1 MKLKL
6 RMPMMTNNELLEAL
20 QERFSS
26 IVLASE
32 ILHDALVIEIHPGHA
47 LDFITALK
55 NDEVLSF
62 NFLTLIGAVH
72 YPDEAG
78 RELCVVYHLH
88 SWKNAIRLRIKS
100 YLPQENPSIKS
111 LTTLFDGANWMERET
126 YDFFGVNFEGHP
138 NLTRIL
144 NMDEMDYHPMLK
156 QYHLE
161 DETREDK
168 DDRFF
173 GR

>member
-1 MKLKL
+1 
-6 RMPMMTNNELLEAL
+6 MTNNELLDAL
-20 QERFSS
+20 HEYKGTKL
-26 IVLASE
+26 IASE
-32 ILHDALVIEIHPGHA
+32 ILYDTLVIEISA
-47 LDFITALK
+47 SEAYTLIEFLK
-55 NDEVLSF
+55 NDSTLSF

-72 YPDEAG
+72 YPEEKE

-88 SWKNAIRLRIKS
+88 SWKNAIRLRIKC
-100 YLPQENPSIKS
+100 YLSEENPSIKS
-111 LTTLFDGANWMERET
+111 LTPLFDGANWQERET
-126 YDFFGVNFEGHP
+126 FDFFGIQFEGHP

-144 NMDEMDYHPMLK
+144 NMEDMNYHPMLK

>member
-1 MKLKL
+1 
-6 RMPMMTNNELLEAL
+6 MTNNTLLDAL
-20 QERFSS
+20 QVQLGSKIITSE
-26 IVLASE
+26 VLY
-32 ILHDALVIEIHPGHA
+32 DTLVIEISPSEA
-47 LDFITALK
+47 FDVVELLK
-55 NDEVLSF
+55 NDATLSF

-72 YPDEAG
+72 YPEEKG

-100 YLPQENPSIKS
+100 YLSQENPSIKS
-111 LTTLFDGANWMERET
+111 LTPLFDGANWQERET
-126 YDFFGVNFEGHP
+126 FDFFGIQFEGHP
-138 NLTRIL
+138 NMTRIL

-161 DETREDK
+161 DGTREDK

>member
-1 MKLKL
+1 
-6 RMPMMTNNELLEAL
+6 MTNNSLLDLL
-20 QERFSS
+20 QEHLGTKLISS
-26 IVLASE
+26 EVLF
-32 ILHDALVIEIHPGHA
+32 DTLVIEISPSEA
-47 LDFITALK
+47 YNVIEFLK
-55 NDEVLSF
+55 NDTTLSF

-72 YPDEAG
+72 YPEEKG
-78 RELCVVYHLH
+78 RELCVVYHIH

-100 YLPQENPSIKS
+100 YLSQENPSIKS
-111 LTTLFDGANWMERET
+111 LTPLFDGANWQERET
-126 YDFFGVNFEGHP
+126 FDFFGIQFEGHP
-138 NLTRIL
+138 NMTRIL
-144 NMDEMDYHPMLK
+144 NIDEMDYHPMIK

>member
-1 MKLKL
+1 
-6 RMPMMTNNELLEAL
+6 MPTMTNNTLLDAL
-20 QERFSS
+20 QVQLGSKIITSE
-26 IVLASE
+26 VLY
-32 ILHDALVIEIHPGHA
+32 DTLVIEISPSEA
-47 LDFITALK
+47 FDVIELLK
-55 NDEVLSF
+55 NDTTLSF

-72 YPDEAG
+72 YPEEKG

-88 SWKNAIRLRIKS
+88 SWKNAIRLRIKC
-100 YLPQENPSIKS
+100 YLSQENPSIKS
-111 LTTLFDGANWMERET
+111 LTPLFDGANWQERET
-126 YDFFGVNFEGHP
+126 FDFFGVNFEGHP
-138 NLTRIL
+138 NMTRIL

-161 DETREDK
+161 DGTREDK

>member
-1 MKLKL
+1 
-6 RMPMMTNNELLEAL
+6 MTNNSLLDLL
-20 QERFSS
+20 QEHLGTKL
-26 IVLASE
+26 IASE
-32 ILHDALVIEIHPGHA
+32 VLFDTLVIEISPSEA
-47 LDFITALK
+47 YDVIDFIK
-55 NDEVLSF
+55 NDTTLSF

-72 YPDEAG
+72 YPEEKG

-88 SWKNAIRLRIKS
+88 SWKNAIRLRIKC
-100 YLPQENPSIKS
+100 YLSQDNPSIKS
-111 LTTLFDGANWMERET
+111 LTTLFDGANWQERET
-126 YDFFGVNFEGHP
+126 FDFFGIQFEGHP
-138 NLTRIL
+138 NMTRIL

-161 DETREDK
+161 DGTREDK

>member
-1 MKLKL
+1 
-6 RMPMMTNNELLEAL
+6 MPTMTNNTLLDAL
-20 QERFSS
+20 QVQLGSKIITSE
-26 IVLASE
+26 VLY
-32 ILHDALVIEIHPGHA
+32 DTLVIEISPSEAFGVVE
-47 LDFITALK
+47 LLK
-55 NDEVLSF
+55 NDTTLSF

-72 YPDEAG
+72 YPEEKG

-88 SWKNAIRLRIKS
+88 SWKNAIRLRIKC
-100 YLPQENPSIKS
+100 YLSQENPSIKS
-111 LTTLFDGANWMERET
+111 LTPLFDGANWQERET
-126 YDFFGVNFEGHP
+126 FDFFGVNFEGHP
-138 NLTRIL
+138 NMTRIL

-161 DETREDK
+161 DATREDK

>member
-1 MKLKL
+1 
-6 RMPMMTNNELLEAL
+6 MTNNSLLDLL
-20 QERFSS
+20 QEHLGTKLISS
-26 IVLASE
+26 EVLF
-32 ILHDALVIEIHPGHA
+32 DTLVIEISPSEA
-47 LDFITALK
+47 YNVIEFLK
-55 NDEVLSF
+55 NDTTLSF

-72 YPDEAG
+72 YPEEKG
-78 RELCVVYHLH
+78 RELCVVYHIH

-100 YLPQENPSIKS
+100 YLSQENPSIKS
-111 LTTLFDGANWMERET
+111 LTPLFDGANWQERET
-126 YDFFGVNFEGHP
+126 FDFFGIQFEGHP
-138 NLTRIL
+138 NMTRIL

>member
-1 MKLKL
+1 
-6 RMPMMTNNELLEAL
+6 MTNNTLLDAL
-20 QERFSS
+20 QVQLGSKIITSE
-26 IVLASE
+26 VLY
-32 ILHDALVIEIHPGHA
+32 DTLVIEISPSEA
-47 LDFITALK
+47 FDVVELLK
-55 NDEVLSF
+55 NDATLSF

-72 YPDEAG
+72 YPEEKG

-88 SWKNAIRLRIKS
+88 SWKNAIRLRIKC
-100 YLPQENPSIKS
+100 YLSQENPSIKS
-111 LTTLFDGANWMERET
+111 LTPLFDGANWQERDT
-126 YDFFGVNFEGHP
+126 FDFFGIQFEGHP

-161 DETREDK
+161 DGTREDK

>member
-1 MKLKL
+1 
-6 RMPMMTNNELLEAL
+6 MTNNSLLDLL
-20 QERFSS
+20 QEHLGTQL
-26 IVLASE
+26 IASE
-32 ILHDALVIEIHPGHA
+32 VLFDTLVIEISPSEA
-47 LDFITALK
+47 YDVIEFIK
-55 NDEVLSF
+55 NDTTLSF

-72 YPDEAG
+72 YPEEKG
-78 RELCVVYHLH
+78 RELCVVYHMH
-88 SWKNAIRLRIKS
+88 SWKNGIRLRIKS
-100 YLPQENPSIKS
+100 YLSQENPSIKS
-111 LTTLFDGANWMERET
+111 LTTLFDGANWQERET
-126 YDFFGVNFEGHP
+126 FDFFGIQFEGHP
-138 NLTRIL
+138 NMTRIL

>member
-1 MKLKL
+1 
-6 RMPMMTNNELLEAL
+6 MPTMTNNTLLDAL
-20 QERFSS
+20 QVQLGSKIITSE
-26 IVLASE
+26 VLY
-32 ILHDALVIEIHPGHA
+32 DTLVIEISPSEA
-47 LDFITALK
+47 FDVVELLK
-55 NDEVLSF
+55 NDATLSF

-72 YPDEAG
+72 YPEEKG

-88 SWKNAIRLRIKS
+88 SWKNAIRLRIKC
-100 YLPQENPSIKS
+100 YLSQDNPSIKS
-111 LTTLFDGANWMERET
+111 LTPLFDGANWQERET
-126 YDFFGVNFEGHP
+126 FDFFGIQFEGHP
-138 NLTRIL
+138 NMTRIL

-161 DETREDK
+161 DGTREDK

>member
-1 MKLKL
+1 
-6 RMPMMTNNELLEAL
+6 MTNNSLLDLL
-20 QERFSS
+20 QEHLGTKL
-26 IVLASE
+26 IASE
-32 ILHDALVIEIHPGHA
+32 VLFDTLVIEISPSEA
-47 LDFITALK
+47 YDVIEFIK
-55 NDEVLSF
+55 NDTTLSF

-72 YPDEAG
+72 YPEEKG
-78 RELCVVYHLH
+78 RELCVVYHMH
-88 SWKNAIRLRIKS
+88 SWKNGIRLRIKS
-100 YLPQENPSIKS
+100 YLSQENPSIKS
-111 LTTLFDGANWMERET
+111 LTTLFDGANWQERET
-126 YDFFGVNFEGHP
+126 FDFFGIQFEGHP
-138 NLTRIL
+138 NMTRIL

>member
-1 MKLKL
+1 
-6 RMPMMTNNELLEAL
+6 MPTMTNNTLLDAL
-20 QERFSS
+20 QVQLGSKIITSE
-26 IVLASE
+26 VLY
-32 ILHDALVIEIHPGHA
+32 DTLVIEISPSEA
-47 LDFITALK
+47 FDVVELLK
-55 NDEVLSF
+55 NDATLSF

-72 YPDEAG
+72 YPEEKG

-88 SWKNAIRLRIKS
+88 SWKNAIRLRIKC
-100 YLPQENPSIKS
+100 YLSQDNPSIKS
-111 LTTLFDGANWMERET
+111 LTPLFDGANWQERET
-126 YDFFGVNFEGHP
+126 FDFFGIQFDGHP
-138 NLTRIL
+138 NMTRIL

-161 DETREDK
+161 DGTREDK

>member
-1 MKLKL
+1 
-6 RMPMMTNNELLEAL
+6 MTNNSLLDSL
-20 QERFSS
+20 QEHLGTKLISS
-26 IVLASE
+26 EVLF
-32 ILHDALVIEIHPGHA
+32 DTLVIEISPSEA
-47 LDFITALK
+47 YNVIEFLK
-55 NDEVLSF
+55 NDTTLSF

-72 YPDEAG
+72 YPEEKG
-78 RELCVVYHLH
+78 RELCVVYHIH

-100 YLPQENPSIKS
+100 YLSQENPSIKS
-111 LTTLFDGANWMERET
+111 LTPLFDGANWQERET
-126 YDFFGVNFEGHP
+126 FDFFGIQFEGHP
-138 NLTRIL
+138 NMTRIL
-144 NMDEMDYHPMLK
+144 NKDEMDYHPMLK

>member
-1 MKLKL
+1 
-6 RMPMMTNNELLEAL
+6 MTNNTLLDAL
-20 QERFSS
+20 QVQLGSKIITSE
-26 IVLASE
+26 VLY
-32 ILHDALVIEIHPGHA
+32 DTLVIEISPSEA
-47 LDFITALK
+47 FDVVELLK
-55 NDEVLSF
+55 NDATLSF

-72 YPDEAG
+72 YPEEKG

-100 YLPQENPSIKS
+100 YLSQENPSIKS
-111 LTTLFDGANWMERET
+111 LTPLFDGANWQERET
-126 YDFFGVNFEGHP
+126 FDFFGIQFEGHP
-138 NLTRIL
+138 NMARIL
-144 NMDEMDYHPMLK
+144 NMEEMDYHPMLK

-161 DETREDK
+161 DGTREDK

>member
-1 MKLKL
+1 
-6 RMPMMTNNELLEAL
+6 MTNNSLLDSL
-20 QERFSS
+20 QEHLGTKLISS
-26 IVLASE
+26 EVLF
-32 ILHDALVIEIHPGHA
+32 DTLVIEISPSEA
-47 LDFITALK
+47 YNVIEFLK
-55 NDEVLSF
+55 NDTTLSF

-72 YPDEAG
+72 YPEEKG
-78 RELCVVYHLH
+78 RELCVVYHIH

-100 YLPQENPSIKS
+100 YLSQENPSIKS
-111 LTTLFDGANWMERET
+111 LTPLFDGANWQERET
-126 YDFFGVNFEGHP
+126 FDFFGIQFEGHP
-138 NLTRIL
+138 NMTRIL

>member
-1 MKLKL
+1 
-6 RMPMMTNNELLEAL
+6 MTNNSLLDSL
-20 QERFSS
+20 QEHLGTKLISS
-26 IVLASE
+26 EVLF
-32 ILHDALVIEIHPGHA
+32 DTLVIEISPSEAFGVIE
-47 LDFITALK
+47 LLK
-55 NDEVLSF
+55 NDATLSF

-72 YPDEAG
+72 YPEEKG

-88 SWKNAIRLRIKS
+88 SWKNAIRLRIKC
-100 YLPQENPSIKS
+100 YLSQENPSIKS
-111 LTTLFDGANWMERET
+111 LTPLFDGANWQERET
-126 YDFFGVNFEGHP
+126 FDFFGVNFEGHP
-138 NLTRIL
+138 NMTRIL

-161 DETREDK
+161 DGTREDK

>member
-1 MKLKL
+1 
-6 RMPMMTNNELLEAL
+6 MPTMTNNSLLDLL
-20 QERFSS
+20 QEHLGTKL
-26 IVLASE
+26 IASE
-32 ILHDALVIEIHPGHA
+32 VLFDTLVIEISPSEA
-47 LDFITALK
+47 YDVIDFIK
-55 NDEVLSF
+55 NDTTLSF

-72 YPDEAG
+72 YPEEKG
-78 RELCVVYHLH
+78 RELCVVYHMH

-100 YLPQENPSIKS
+100 YLSQENPSIKS
-111 LTTLFDGANWMERET
+111 LTPLFDGANWQERET
-126 YDFFGVNFEGHP
+126 FDFFGIQFEGHP
-138 NLTRIL
+138 NMTRIL

>member
-1 MKLKL
+1 
-6 RMPMMTNNELLEAL
+6 MTNNTLLDAL
-20 QERFSS
+20 QVQLGSKIITSE
-26 IVLASE
+26 VLY
-32 ILHDALVIEIHPGHA
+32 DTLVIEISPSEA
-47 LDFITALK
+47 FDVVELLK
-55 NDEVLSF
+55 NDATLSF

-72 YPDEAG
+72 YPEEKG

-88 SWKNAIRLRIKS
+88 SWKNAIRLRIKC
-100 YLPQENPSIKS
+100 YLSQENPSIKS
-111 LTTLFDGANWMERET
+111 LTPLFDGANWQERET
-126 YDFFGVNFEGHP
+126 FDFFGIQFEGHP

-161 DETREDK
+161 DATREDK

>member
-1 MKLKL
+1 
-6 RMPMMTNNELLEAL
+6 MPTMTNNTLLDAL
-20 QERFSS
+20 QVQLGSKIITSE
-26 IVLASE
+26 VLY
-32 ILHDALVIEIHPGHA
+32 DTLVIEISPSEA
-47 LDFITALK
+47 FDVVELLK
-55 NDEVLSF
+55 NDATLSF

-72 YPDEAG
+72 YPEEKG

-88 SWKNAIRLRIKS
+88 SWKNAIRLRIKC
-100 YLPQENPSIKS
+100 YLAQENPSIKS
-111 LTTLFDGANWMERET
+111 LTPLFDGANWQERET
-126 YDFFGVNFEGHP
+126 FDFFGIQFEGHP

-161 DETREDK
+161 DGTREDK

>member
-1 MKLKL
+1 
-6 RMPMMTNNELLEAL
+6 MTNSELLEGL
-20 QERFSS
+20 QLKFGAN
-26 IVLASE
+26 IVASE
-32 ILHDALVIEIHPGHA
+32 ELLGALVMEVQAENAYSLIES
-47 LDFITALK
+47 LR
-55 NDEVLSF
+55 NDSDLSF

-72 YPDEAG
+72 YPEEPN
-78 RELCVVYHLH
+78 REFCVVYHLH

-100 YLPQENPSIKS
+100 FLPATNPSIKS
-111 LTTLFDGANWMERET
+111 ITPLFDGANWLERET
-126 YDFFGVNFEGHP
+126 YDFFGIQFEGHP

>member
-1 MKLKL
+1 
-6 RMPMMTNNELLEAL
+6 MTNNTLLDAL
-20 QERFSS
+20 QVQLGSKIITSE
-26 IVLASE
+26 VLY
-32 ILHDALVIEIHPGHA
+32 DTLVIEISPSEAFGVIE
-47 LDFITALK
+47 LLK
-55 NDEVLSF
+55 NDATLSF

-72 YPDEAG
+72 YPEEKG

-88 SWKNAIRLRIKS
+88 SWKNAIRLRIKC
-100 YLPQENPSIKS
+100 YLSQDNPGIKS
-111 LTTLFDGANWMERET
+111 LTPLFDGANWQERET
-126 YDFFGVNFEGHP
+126 FDFFGIQFEGHP
-138 NLTRIL
+138 NMTRIL

-161 DETREDK
+161 DGTREDK

>member
-1 MKLKL
+1 
-6 RMPMMTNNELLEAL
+6 MTNNTLLDAL
-20 QERFSS
+20 QVQLGSKIITSE
-26 IVLASE
+26 VLY
-32 ILHDALVIEIHPGHA
+32 DTLVIEISPSEA
-47 LDFITALK
+47 FDVVELLK
-55 NDEVLSF
+55 NDATLSF

-72 YPDEAG
+72 YPEEKG

-88 SWKNAIRLRIKS
+88 SWKNAIRLRIKC
-100 YLPQENPSIKS
+100 YLSQENPSIKS
-111 LTTLFDGANWMERET
+111 LTPLFDGANWQERET
-126 YDFFGVNFEGHP
+126 FDFFGVNFEGHP
-138 NLTRIL
+138 NMTRIL

-161 DETREDK
+161 DGTREDK

>member
-1 MKLKL
+1 
-6 RMPMMTNNELLEAL
+6 MPTMTNNSLLDLL
-20 QERFSS
+20 QEHLGTKL
-26 IVLASE
+26 IASE
-32 ILHDALVIEIHPGHA
+32 VLFDTLVIEISPSEA
-47 LDFITALK
+47 YDVIEFIK
-55 NDEVLSF
+55 NDTTLSF

-72 YPDEAG
+72 YPEEKG
-78 RELCVVYHLH
+78 RELCVVYHMH
-88 SWKNAIRLRIKS
+88 SWKNGIRLRIKS
-100 YLPQENPSIKS
+100 YLSQENPSIKS
-111 LTTLFDGANWMERET
+111 LTTLFDGANWQERET
-126 YDFFGVNFEGHP
+126 FDFFGIQFEGHP
-138 NLTRIL
+138 NMTRIL

>member
-1 MKLKL
+1 
-6 RMPMMTNNELLEAL
+6 MTNNSLLDLL
-20 QERFSS
+20 QEHLGTKL
-26 IVLASE
+26 IASE
-32 ILHDALVIEIHPGHA
+32 VLFDTLVIEISPSEA
-47 LDFITALK
+47 YDVIDFIK
-55 NDEVLSF
+55 NDTTLSF

-72 YPDEAG
+72 YPEEKG
-78 RELCVVYHLH
+78 RELCVAYHMH

-100 YLPQENPSIKS
+100 YLSQENPSIKS
-111 LTTLFDGANWMERET
+111 LTTLFDGANWQERET
-126 YDFFGVNFEGHP
+126 FDFFGIQFEGHP
-138 NLTRIL
+138 NMTRIL

>member
-1 MKLKL
+1 
-6 RMPMMTNNELLEAL
+6 MTNNSLLDSL
-20 QERFSS
+20 QEHLGTKLISS
-26 IVLASE
+26 EVLF
-32 ILHDALVIEIHPGHA
+32 DTLVIEISA
-47 LDFITALK
+47 SEAYNVIEFLK
-55 NDEVLSF
+55 NDTTLSF

-72 YPDEAG
+72 YPEEKG
-78 RELCVVYHLH
+78 RELCVVYHIH

-100 YLPQENPSIKS
+100 YLSQENPSIKS
-111 LTTLFDGANWMERET
+111 LTPLFDGANWQERET
-126 YDFFGVNFEGHP
+126 FDFFGIQFEGHP
-138 NLTRIL
+138 NMTRIL